1 VTFCSIDI
9 RHIHRILGFRRPDL
23 PSRQRTLVAAMV
35 NIAHTQFPPLS
46 YKQPHD
52 HVRRHDR
59 ATRELIG
66 LVYKKSD
73 NSMVLQQPAARVL
86 VVEDEMMLRMRA
98 VDIVEDAGFTPV
110 EAVNADDALVI
121 LESRSDIDL
130 LFTDIQM
137 PGSMDGLKLA
147 HAVHERWPS
156 IKIILVSGQ
165 VTPNEAD
172 KPVNSRFFGKP
183 LEVKTMIAELQE
195 MIGQGALRII
205 PADLSRLLATIPH
218 LETFSHVAP
227 AGSNVHTSEEF
238 LTAENDSLRLLLEQ
252 AGIDAQVLLAQAGI
266 DAKEREAADK
276 LQKLILEE
284 LHHRIK
290 NTLAT
295 VSAIASQSLQ
305 TATSIEDGQH
315 AIEGRLVALGRAHD
329 LLLQARWANADLANT
344 IRGAIEPYDS
354 EAGGRFSISGP
365 DIKVTS
371 GAVIALAMTLNELCT
386 NTTKFGALSVPVG
399 SIDIA
404 WKIDEGKQRLQLT
417 WTEKGGPSVH
427 APSRQ
432 SFGTRLIGSLG
443 QQLKGEVQ
451 LAYETKGFVFTM
463 DVPMTSL
470 VAPA

>member
-1 VTFCSIDI
+1 MATE
-9 RHIHRILGFRRPDL
+9 
-23 PSRQRTLVAAMV
+23 PSAIKLT
-35 NIAHTQFPPLS
+35 
-46 YKQPHD
+46 
-52 HVRRHDR
+52 
-59 ATRELIG
+59 
-66 LVYKKSD
+66 
-73 NSMVLQQPAARVL
+73 VL
-86 VVEDEMMLRMRA
+86 VVEDELLLRMRA
-98 VDIVEDAGFTPV
+98 VDIVEDAGFTSL
-110 EAVNADDALVI
+110 EAVNADDALAL

-165 VTPNEAD
+165 LTPTEAD
-172 KPVNSRFFGKP
+172 KPTKSRFFGKP
-183 LEVKTMIAELQE
+183 LEVKQMIAELQK
-195 MIGQGALRII
+195 MIGQDALRIM
-205 PADLSRLLATIPH
+205 PADISTRLAKSVQTETRGRPETSGSTIS
-218 LETFSHVAP
+218 T
-227 AGSNVHTSEEF
+227 SNDF

-252 AGIDAQVLLAQAGI
+252 AGIDAKVLLAQAGI

-295 VSAIASQSLQ
+295 VSAIASQSLR
-305 TATSIEDGQH
+305 TATSIEHGQN

-329 LLLQARWANADLANT
+329 LLLQARWANASLEQT
-344 IRGAIEPYDS
+344 IRGATEPYVTLGS
-354 EAGGRFSISGP
+354 GRISIEGP
-365 DIKVTS
+365 DIRITS

-386 NTTKFGALSVPVG
+386 NTTKFGALSVPAGRIEIV
-399 SIDIA
+399 
-404 WKIDEGKQRLQLT
+404 WKIDEATQRLHLT
-417 WTEKGGPSVH
+417 WSEKNGPAVH

-443 QQLKGEVQ
+443 QQLKGEVK
-451 LAYETKGFVFTM
+451 LEYEPEGFVYTM
-463 DVPMTSL
+463 DVPMASL

>member
-1 VTFCSIDI
+1 MDQI
-9 RHIHRILGFRRPDL
+9 P
-23 PSRQRTLVAAMV
+23 Q
-35 NIAHTQFPPLS
+35 PP
-46 YKQPHD
+46 K
-52 HVRRHDR
+52 
-59 ATRELIG
+59 
-66 LVYKKSD
+66 
-73 NSMVLQQPAARVL
+73 VL
-86 VVEDEMMLRMRA
+86 VVEDEMLLRMRA
-98 VDIVEDAGFTPV
+98 VDIVEDAGFIPI
-110 EAVNADDALVI
+110 EAVNADEALAI
-121 LESRSDIDL
+121 LESRSDVDL

-147 HAVHERWPS
+147 YAVHERWPS
-156 IKIILVSGQ
+156 IKIILVSGKLML
-165 VTPNEAD
+165 TDSE
-172 KPVNSRFFGKP
+172 KPANSRFFGKP
-183 LEVKTMIAELQE
+183 LEVKQMIAEIRE
-195 MIGQGALRII
+195 MIGQGVLKFVPLDVYLPIAPGPI
-205 PADLSRLLATIPH
+205 
-218 LETFSHVAP
+218 ETPSHRAP
-227 AGSNVHTSEEF
+227 RTSNGHASNEL

-252 AGIDAQVLLAQAGI
+252 AGIDAEVLLAQAGI

-295 VSAIASQSLQ
+295 VSAIASQSLR

-315 AIEGRLVALGRAHD
+315 AIEGRLIALGRAHD

-344 IRGAIEPYDS
+344 IRGATEPYDS
-354 EAGGRFSISGP
+354 EGQGRFRISGP

-386 NTTKFGALSVPVG
+386 NTTKFGALSVPGG

-404 WKIDEGKQRLQLT
+404 WNVDKGKQRLQMT
-417 WTEKGGPSVH
+417 WSEKGGPPVS

-443 QQLKGEVQ
+443 QQLKGQVQ
-451 LAYETKGFVFTM
+451 LDYNPTGFVYAL

-470 VAPA
+470 VAAGLNPLEPMSPR